1 MLINVN
7 FVSYKTKINV
17 KIKPKTKNHVCP
29 NSKYFSCI
37 RENRARKLMKKQ
49 VLVIGRYQKWVP
61 QGNEIRVNQ

>member
-1 MLINVN
+1 MLKLNQ
-7 FVSYKTKINV
+7 KI
-17 KIKPKTKNHVCP
+17 KNHVCP